1 MERRI
6 RIRTRGGTRVLAA
19 QPYGWPEEGLV
30 AVSTHG
36 DVTHGLDG
44 LTQIAG
50 RISGAIESVI
60 EGKPDAV
67 RLALT
72 VLLAEGHLLI
82 EDVPGVGKTM
92 LAKALAR
99 SIDCSVRR
107 VQFTPDLLP
116 SDITGV
122 SAYNQERREFEF
134 KPGPIFANIVVG
146 DEINRASPKTQS
158 ALLECMEERQVTVD
172 GHTYGLDAPFMVI
185 ATQNPVEMEGTYPL
199 PEAQRDRFTARIS
212 MGYPEPA
219 AELEM
224 LDVHGRSSPLEG
236 LRPVAQAGDVR
247 TLIDLVRDVHVSPAV
262 RSYAIALV
270 TATRNHPE
278 LRLGASPRATLQLV
292 RAARAYAA
300 LDDRDYV
307 LPDDLKRLAVPVLA
321 HRLLPTAEAQ
331 VERRLPEHVVAEL
344 VARVPVPDH
353 RR

>member
-1 MERRI
+1 MGR
-6 RIRTRGGTRVLAA
+6 
-19 QPYGWPEEGLV
+19 
-30 AVSTHG
+30 
-36 DVTHGLDG
+36 GLDG
-44 LTQIAG
+44 LAQISSK
-50 RISGAIESVI
+50 ILGAIESVI
-60 EGKPDAV
+60 EGKPDVV

-92 LAKALAR
+92 LAKALAK

-122 SAYNQERREFEF
+122 SAYNQELREFEF
-134 KPGPIFANIVVG
+134 KPGPVFANIVVG

-172 GHTYGLDAPFMVI
+172 GRTYPLDAPFMVI

-199 PEAQRDRFTARIS
+199 PEAQRDRFTARIA

-224 LDVHGRSSPLEG
+224 LDVHGGPSPLDR
-236 LRPVAQAGDVR
+236 LQPVAQDGDVR
-247 TLIDLVRDVHVSPAV
+247 EMIEVVREVHVAPAL
-262 RSYAIALV
+262 RGYAIALV
-270 TATRNHPE
+270 AATRNHPE

-300 LDDRDYV
+300 LDDREYV
-307 LPDDLKRLAVPVLA
+307 LPDDLQRLAVPVLA

-331 VERRLPEHVVAEL
+331 VQRRSPEQVVAEL
-344 VARVPVPDH
+344 VERVPVPDH